1 MRKGETEAQSP
12 RQAADRTSQPSS
24 GAYCVQRAAGLAGSV
39 CSHRSSP
46 SSPSPVPSPAPP
58 RRSSLQPGIP
68 AGRWRRVL
76 PRASASWGEGVRI
89 GSGVVSPG
97 LWHPRVLVP
106 KWTHSDSAPLH
117 PCLSGRVEESP
128 REMLSGGGVL
138 PQSLL
143 V

>member
-1 MRKGETEAQSP
+1 MHVCVRACLCACVCVCVCVCVSARQAPSGCGAKNKPERKGAPPPPSP
-12 RQAADRTSQPSS
+12 RRHRRAVKLAAPDSS
-24 GAYCVQRAAGLAGSV
+24 
-39 CSHRSSP
+39 
-46 SSPSPVPSPAPP
+46 
-58 RRSSLQPGIP
+58 
-68 AGRWRRVL
+68 GRWRRVL

-89 GSGVVSPG
+89 GSGVVSLG

-106 KWTHSDSAPLH
+106 KWTYSTSAPLH